1 MATKKH
7 GKAAPEPSA
16 PIENRY
22 ARAAR
27 ILILEGEGL
36 PLEELAVKAQ
46 MSVSTAGHC
55 LAAFQGVT
63 AMLREAKV
71 LPAKLAPSPKA
82 PVAPKAEPKPGLVKA
97 EPPKAP

>member
-1 MATKKH
+1 MATKTKEAKTEPKTN
-7 GKAAPEPSA
+7 GKAAEPSA
-16 PIENRY
+16 PSENRY

-27 ILILEGEGL
+27 ILIIEGEGM
-36 PLEELAVKAQ
+36 PLAELAVKAQ

-71 LPAKLAPSPKA
+71 LPAKPAPSPKA
-82 PVAPKAEPKPGLVKA
+82 PVAPKAEP
-97 EPPKAP
+97 PKVP